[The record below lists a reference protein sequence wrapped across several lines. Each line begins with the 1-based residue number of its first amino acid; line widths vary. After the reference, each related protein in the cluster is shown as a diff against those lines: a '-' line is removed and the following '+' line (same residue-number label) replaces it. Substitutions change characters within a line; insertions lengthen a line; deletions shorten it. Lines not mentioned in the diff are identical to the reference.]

1 MTMIFLCFAI
11 SQLVFAIFQRISLCA
26 GLDQPGAM
34 IAIR

>member
-1 MTMIFLCFAI
+1 MIFLCCAI

-26 GLDQPGAM
+26 GVDQPGAM

>member
-11 SQLVFAIFQRISLCA
+11 SRLVFFQRLSLCA
-26 GLDQPGAM
+26 SLDQPGAM